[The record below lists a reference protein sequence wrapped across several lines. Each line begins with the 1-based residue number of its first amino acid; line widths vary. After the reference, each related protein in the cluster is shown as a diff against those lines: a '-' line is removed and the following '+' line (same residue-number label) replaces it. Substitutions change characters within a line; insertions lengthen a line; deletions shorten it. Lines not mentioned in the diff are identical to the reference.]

1 MQREEYTVGSWCSL
15 WFQCNRDK
23 WNLRTKGGYRNL
35 IEQHIIPCIGE
46 VELTQLDEKMV
57 TDFYEELRDLGLDNR
72 SIWCVHLLLRRCM
85 DEAAHDG
92 LISYNPVRICTIPE
106 YGEHRPVR
114 LRLGQIQRYLNVAE
128 QKGVLPIIY
137 IGLTSGLRQCE
148 LLALSWADFHVPY
161 KYIHRRGRLLTLN
174 PKASA
179 LLKSMES
186 TESSYVFLNPK
197 TDRPYQLHE
206 FYYLH
211 KILLKKAGL
220 PWVAFRDLQRQ
231 CMEVEI

>member
-1 MQREEYTVGSWCSL
+1 MKKEEYTVGQWCCL
-15 WFQCNRDK
+15 WFQNNQYK
-23 WNLRTKGGYRNL
+23 WNPNTKGGYQNL
-35 IEQHIIPCIGE
+35 IEHHIIPCIGE
-46 VELTQLDEKMV
+46 FILSQLDEQMV
-57 TDFYEELRDLGLDNR
+57 TDFYEELHDQGLNSR
-72 SIWCVHLLLRRCM
+72 SVWCVHLLLRRCM
-85 DEAAHDG
+85 DEAARDG
-92 LISYNPVRICTIPE
+92 LIPRNPVQYCTVPKH
-106 YGEHRPVR
+106 GERSSVR
-114 LRLGQIQRYLNVAE
+114 LRLGQIQR
-128 QKGVLPIIY
+128 QKGVLTIIY
-137 IGLTSGLRQCE
+137 VGLTSGLRQCE

-161 KYIHRRGRLLTLN
+161 KYIHQRGRLLTLN
-174 PKASA
+174 PKASV

-231 CMEVEI
+231 CMEVGI

>member
-15 WFQCNRDK
+15 WSQNNQYK
-23 WNLRTKGGYRNL
+23 WNPNTKGGYRNL
-35 IEQHIIPCIGE
+35 IEHHIIPCIGE
-46 VELTQLDEKMV
+46 VCLTELDEQTV
-57 TDFYEELRDLGLDNR
+57 TDFYEGLHNKGLNSR

-92 LISYNPVRICTIPE
+92 LISYNPVRICTVPE

-161 KYIHRRGRLLTLN
+161 KYIYRRGRLLTLN

-231 CMEVEI
+231 CMEVGI

>member
-1 MQREEYTVGSWCSL
+1 MQREEYTIGNWCSL
-15 WFQCNRDK
+15 WFQNNQHK
-23 WNLRTKGGYRNL
+23 WNPNTKGGYQNL
-35 IEQHIIPCIGE
+35 IEHHIIPCIGQ
-46 VELTQLDEKMV
+46 VELMQLDEKMV
-57 TDFYEELRDLGLDNR
+57 MDFYEGLHDQSLNNR

-92 LISYNPVRICTIPE
+92 LIPCNPVRICTVPE
-106 YGEHRPVR
+106 HDEYCPVR
-114 LRLGQIQRYLNVAE
+114 LRLGQIQRYLNAAE

-161 KYIHRRGRLLTLN
+161 KYIHQRGRLLTLN
-174 PKASA
+174 PKSSA
-179 LLKSMES
+179 LLKSMDS

-211 KILLKKAGL
+211 KMLLKKAGL

-231 CMEVEI
+231 CMEVGI

>member
-57 TDFYEELRDLGLDNR
+57 TDFYEELRDLGLNNR

-92 LISYNPVRICTIPE
+92 LISYNPVRICTVPE

-137 IGLTSGLRQCE
+137 IGLTSGLWQCE

-161 KYIHRRGRLLTLN
+161 KYIHRRGRRLTLN

>member
-57 TDFYEELRDLGLDNR
+57 TDFYEELRDLGLNNR
-72 SIWCVHLLLRRCM
+72 SIWCVYLLLRRCM

-206 FYYLH
+206 LYYLH